1 MRQSLRLVVSVALLL
16 SAFFFLQF
24 RSVGEG
30 VQLRKSFDTFPL
42 ALGTWKG
49 EDDTVFDPQIVRV
62 LKMSDYVMRRYVNEA
77 GHSIWLYTAYWESQ
91 RRGSDIHSPK
101 NCLPAGGW
109 DPVEASK
116 ISITVPGR
124 AAPITVNRY
133 LIQKERQMQ
142 VVLYWFQA
150 QGTVVAGELEAKVVM
165 VRSAVLRNRTD
176 GAVVRV
182 SSSVYG
188 TVQETTAEMV
198 EYIQLLYPVLREFL
212 PE

>member
-1 MRQSLRLVVSVALLL
+1 MRQSPRLVVSLTLLL
-16 SAFFFLQF
+16 SAFLFLQF

-30 VQLRKSFDTFPL
+30 VQLRKSFDSFPL
-42 ALGTWKG
+42 ALGSWKG
-49 EDDTVFDPQIVRV
+49 EDDTVFEPQVLRM
-62 LKMSDYVMRRYVNEA
+62 LKMSDYVMRRYVNKT

-101 NCLPAGGW
+101 NCLPGGGW

-116 ISITVPGR
+116 VSIAVAGR

-133 LIQKERQMQ
+133 LIQKDREMQ
-142 VVLYWFQA
+142 LVLYWFQA
-150 QGTVVAGELEAKVVM
+150 QGTVVAGELEAKIEM

-182 SSSVYG
+182 SGPVHG

-198 EYIQLLYPVLREFL
+198 EYIQLLYPALREFL